1 MTVATLTTQVRAKD
15 DLLLVQVARDIEQ
28 QIALGRLLPGDR
40 LPSERTLASQ
50 LGISRNTV
58 SAAYLVLEKR
68 GVIRRVRP
76 SWGLCLPCRAG
87 RKPD

>member
-1 MTVATLTTQVRAKD
+1 MAILTTEVRTK
-15 DLLLVQVARDIEQ
+15 VQVARDLEQ
-28 QIALGRLLPGDR
+28 QMALGPLLPGDR

-68 GVIRRVRP
+68 GAIRPRSPAWR
-76 SWGLCLPCRAG
+76 LCLSCRTG